1 MSDVKYHRSP
11 VERRPK
17 LRNLSAGGESGI
29 LGVAVKCVD
38 IEKNTG
44 GEGGSLECN

>member
-1 MSDVKYHRSP
+1 MSKSVVKYFCSTEELQLKLLDLSS
-11 VERRPK
+11 VE
-17 LRNLSAGGESGI
+17 ESGI

-44 GEGGSLECN
+44 GENGSLS